1 MSDSKHDPKNDSRHD
16 QKSDPKNDP
25 KVDQKVDQKGNPKGD
40 QKVDQKGD
48 PLIRL
53 DGVSKS
59 FVLPDGRRFDAVR
72 DVSLSVRPGEILGL
86 IGRSGAGKS
95 TLLRLINLL
104 ERPDTGQVHVAGREL
119 TALKPVELRRERQR
133 LGMIF
138 QQFNLLQNA
147 TAAENVA
154 FPLRLHAGRS
164 RRGIADRIADRV
176 ADRVAECLALV
187 GLTDKADHYPAQLS
201 GGQKQ
206 RVAIARALAPQP
218 DVLLCDEP
226 TTALDAETTR
236 ELLATLADINARL
249 GVTIVIVTHELDVVQ
264 ALCRRAAVIAD
275 GRLVEQFDVV
285 DASRVATSPLG
296 LELARL
302 QRQAANLAALDASA
316 LAASEVIASIGRREV
331 RHA

>member
-1 MSDSKHDPKNDSRHD
+1 MSD
-16 QKSDPKNDP
+16 QESDPKNDP
-25 KVDQKVDQKGNPKGD
+25 KNDLKSNLKSDLKSSSGSGQKS
-40 QKVDQKGD
+40 D

-59 FVLPDGRRFDAVR
+59 FSLPDGRRFDAVR
-72 DVSLSVRPGEILGL
+72 DVSLSVRAGEILGL
-86 IGRSGAGKS
+86 IGKSGAGKS

-104 ERPDTGQVHVAGREL
+104 ERPDAGQVHVAGREL
-119 TALKPVELRRERQR
+119 TALKPAALRRERQR

-154 FPLRLHAGRS
+154 FPLQLHAGRS
-164 RRGIADRIADRV
+164 RREI

-187 GLTDKADHYPAQLS
+187 GLTDKADQYPAQLS

-226 TTALDAETTR
+226 TSALDAETTR
-236 ELLATLADINARL
+236 ELLATLADINGRL
-249 GVTIVIVTHELDVVQ
+249 GVTIVIVTHELEVVQ
-264 ALCRRAAVIAD
+264 ALCRRAAVIDD
-275 GRLVEQFDVV
+275 GRLVEQFDVA

-316 LAASEVIASIGRREV
+316 LATSEVIASIGRREV

>member
-1 MSDSKHDPKNDSRHD
+1 M
-16 QKSDPKNDP
+16 SDPKNDP
-25 KVDQKVDQKGNPKGD
+25 NDDRKRHPERIGRSDQKS
-40 QKVDQKGD
+40 D

-59 FVLPDGRRFDAVR
+59 FALPDGRRFDAVR
-72 DVSLSVRPGEILGL
+72 DVSLSVRPGEIRGL
-86 IGRSGAGKS
+86 IGKSGAGKS

-104 ERPDTGQVHVAGREL
+104 ERPDAGRVHVAGREL
-119 TALKPVELRRERQR
+119 TALKPAELRRERQR

-154 FPLRLHAGRS
+154 FPLQLHAGRS
-164 RRGIADRIADRV
+164 RREI

-187 GLTDKADHYPAQLS
+187 GLTDKADQYPAQLS

-226 TTALDAETTR
+226 TSALDAETTR

-249 GVTIVIVTHELDVVQ
+249 GVTLVIVTHELEVVQ

-285 DASRVATSPLG
+285 DATRVATSPLG
-296 LELARL
+296 LALARL

-316 LAASEVIASIGRREV
+316 LATSEVIASIGRREV

>member
-1 MSDSKHDPKNDSRHD
+1 M
-16 QKSDPKNDP
+16 SDPKNDP
-25 KVDQKVDQKGNPKGD
+25 NNDRKSHPESIGRNDQKS
-40 QKVDQKGD
+40 D

-59 FVLPDGRRFDAVR
+59 FALPDGRRFDAVR
-72 DVSLSVRPGEILGL
+72 DVSLSVRPGEVLGL
-86 IGRSGAGKS
+86 IGKSGAGKS

-104 ERPDTGQVHVAGREL
+104 ERPDAGRVQVAGREL
-119 TALKPVELRRERQR
+119 TALKPAELRRERQR

-154 FPLRLHAGRS
+154 FPLQLHAGRS
-164 RRGIADRIADRV
+164 RREI

-187 GLTDKADHYPAQLS
+187 GLTDKADQYPAQLS

-226 TTALDAETTR
+226 TSALDAETTR

-249 GVTIVIVTHELDVVQ
+249 GVTIVIVTHELEVVQ
-264 ALCRRAAVIAD
+264 ALCGRAAVIAD

-285 DASRVATSPLG
+285 DATRVATSPLG

-302 QRQAANLAALDASA
+302 QRQAANLAALEASA
-316 LAASEVIASIGRREV
+316 LATSEVIASIGRREV